1 MGSSQKIKGK
11 YAGLLISEKVKTF
24 NPTLRRSYALKS
36 FPKDLKQRIY
46 TYVCIQYSRLYFMS
60 IFGRFFRRLRFI
72 LTPSMFQKVSP
83 NGLAE
88 SVEEMLA
95 QIIQARRIDLMEEM
109 PLIIAKC
116 LLAIFLTVLKSKKFM
131 MHSHVSQLFCRTT

>member
-46 TYVCIQYSRLYFMS
+46 TYVCI
-60 IFGRFFRRLRFI
+60 
-72 LTPSMFQKVSP
+72 
-83 NGLAE
+83 
-88 SVEEMLA
+88 
-95 QIIQARRIDLMEEM
+95 
-109 PLIIAKC
+109 
-116 LLAIFLTVLKSKKFM
+116 
-131 MHSHVSQLFCRTT
+131 